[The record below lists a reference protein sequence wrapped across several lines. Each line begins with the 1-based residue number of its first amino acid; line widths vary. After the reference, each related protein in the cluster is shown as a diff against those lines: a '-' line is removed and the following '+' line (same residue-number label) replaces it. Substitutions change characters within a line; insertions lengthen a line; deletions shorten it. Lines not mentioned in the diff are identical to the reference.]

1 LKTGEGTT
9 MDCRT
14 ALEKIGLKADG
25 LLPGDAEAE
34 LSGHLAGCPSCA
46 AEDAAISATG
56 PMLRALTGVRAME
69 KAPALDA
76 LWTRVR
82 AGIEENREARR
93 PSRIARWAWIP
104 AAVALAV
111 LALLFYPAGT
121 DRSPY
126 HPGTFDVSV
135 EDVESDVATVA
146 LVERGEDLPTVIW
159 IIEDAKT

>member
-1 LKTGEGTT
+1 
-9 MDCRT
+9 MDCRA

-25 LLPGDAEAE
+25 LLPREEAAE
-34 LSGHLAGCPSCA
+34 LSGHLAGCPACA
-46 AEDAAISATG
+46 AEDAAVSAAGT
-56 PMLRALTGVRAME
+56 MLRALTAIRARE

-76 LWTRVR
+76 MWTRVR
-82 AGIEENREARR
+82 AGIEESREARR
-93 PSRIARWAWIP
+93 RSSWNARWAWIP

-121 DRSPY
+121 DRSPF
-126 HPGTFDVSV
+126 HPSTFDVAV

-146 LVERGEDLPTVIW
+146 LVDKGEDLPRVIW